1 MSKHDEDFAVITFYW
16 PLISYFI
23 KSQHLG
29 GAVLLEMI
37 GRAGNFPASSV
48 RLYISELKL
57 ALQLCHLGLAL
68 AGDLAGDA
76 WAQLQVLMFKCHGN
90 LETAFRNQPQA
101 VCWTRWLLYFVGG
114 ISFCRQISS
123 IFAVFT
129 LQVPVWSTV
138 LLIFLFPCRLFAG
151 DAE

>member
-1 MSKHDEDFAVITFYW
+1 MIFEVRGKKKKKSLIYLSKDDEDFAVITFYW

-37 GRAGNFPASSV
+37 GRADNFPASSV

-76 WAQLQVLMFKCHGN
+76 
-90 LETAFRNQPQA
+90 
-101 VCWTRWLLYFVGG
+101 
-114 ISFCRQISS
+114 
-123 IFAVFT
+123 
-129 LQVPVWSTV
+129 
-138 LLIFLFPCRLFAG
+138 
-151 DAE
+151 